1 MSAGRM
7 TIQGQAFSAIID
19 ALIRKGV
26 SVKFRVNGTSM
37 LPGIRTGDVIQ
48 LSPFQ
53 GRFPELGDVVARM
66 ADSHQSIVIHRI
78 IKIQKQGYLIKGDS
92 LFKADGLFHRESII
106 GFVSGIQRENR
117 EILLDKAK
125 RKRDILLSTYR
136 IFCFHRLAD
145 RVRKVWALAVKP
157 SK

>member
-1 MSAGRM
+1 MPFGRV
-7 TIQGQAFSAIID
+7 TIQGQDFSAIID
-19 ALIRKGV
+19 ALIKKGV
-26 SVKFRVNGTSM
+26 SARFRVTGTSM
-37 LPGIRTGDVIQ
+37 LPSIRAGDVIH

-53 GRFPELGDVVARM
+53 GRVPEIGDVVARM

-92 LFKADGLFHRESII
+92 LFRADGLFHRESII
-106 GFVSGIQRENR
+106 GFVSGIQRGNR

-145 RVRKVWALAVKP
+145 RVRKIWTLVVKP